1 MNTDDILMNEA
12 AYKQIMQR
20 FGRIVGCLERLSRKK
35 ECFDGDTLLDNFDM
49 CKLLNVTKRTLARYR
64 QKKLVKYYMIDRKVY
79 YKATEVQEFL
89 KRSNR

>member
-20 FGRIVGCLERLSRKK
+20 FDRIDDCLERLSRKK

-49 CKLLNVTKRTLARYR
+49 CKLLNVTETRKILY
-64 QKKLVKYYMIDRKVY
+64 DRSKGI
-79 YKATEVQEFL
+79 L
-89 KRSNR
+89 

>member
-20 FGRIVGCLERLSRKK
+20 FDRIDDCLERLSRKK
-35 ECFDGDTLLDNFDM
+35 ECFDGDTLLNNFDM